1 MDPSPLHRS
10 TRFCLICNYVS
21 RIIEPL
27 TSRCAKFRFRP
38 LAKEILI
45 QRIEMIAAEE
55 KISVAM
61 DAKDALLKTSEGDMR
76 KAITTLQSCA
86 KLKEGAEEAE
96 VTGSDVREMS
106 GVVPDKWIGGMGD
119 VCKKN
124 SFEKMQAYIDEFMA
138 EGYSV
143 VQFIDQGPIV

>member
-1 MDPSPLHRS
+1 MVLKSIHRS

-45 QRIEMIAAEE
+45 QRLEMIAAEE

-61 DAKDALLKTSEGDMR
+61 VSLRASFYRRLILGKLGILGSLYHLQQTSR
-76 KAITTLQSCA
+76 
-86 KLKEGAEEAE
+86 
-96 VTGSDVREMS
+96 
-106 GVVPDKWIGGMGD
+106 
-119 VCKKN
+119 
-124 SFEKMQAYIDEFMA
+124 
-138 EGYSV
+138 
-143 VQFIDQGPIV
+143 